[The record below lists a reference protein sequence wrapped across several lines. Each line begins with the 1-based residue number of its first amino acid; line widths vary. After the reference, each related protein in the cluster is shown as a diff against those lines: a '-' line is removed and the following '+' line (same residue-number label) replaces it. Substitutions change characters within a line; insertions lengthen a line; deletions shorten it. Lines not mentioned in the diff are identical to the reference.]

1 MQNDNKVEQTMLIQL
16 HRKAKNL
23 MQIYGYP
30 HPDYLAVM
38 QQIKQMMSN

>member
-1 MQNDNKVEQTMLIQL
+1 MRNDNQVEQTTLIEL
-16 HRKAKNL
+16 HKKAKNL

-38 QQIKQMMSN
+38 QQIKQIMSN

>member
-1 MQNDNKVEQTMLIQL
+1 MLNQNKVEQTVLIEL

-38 QQIKQMMSN
+38 QQIKQIMSD